1 MTSFLRIAFVALSL
15 HLFWSC
21 GSMKSSGTFGSIVR
35 PAENTPET
43 FLTPAGVSLDGNSCK
58 SPMIDARDGTK
69 IIMVSAEDGAGNY
82 SVPEGKYGVG
92 KGELLRL
99 DCATGKV
106 LGIIKK

>member
-1 MTSFLRIAFVALSL
+1 
-15 HLFWSC
+15 
-21 GSMKSSGTFGSIVR
+21 
-35 PAENTPET
+35 
-43 FLTPAGVSLDGNSCK
+43 
-58 SPMIDARDGTK
+58 
-69 IIMVSAEDGAGNY
+69 MVSAEDGAGNY